1 MVRFEDAMMSG
12 SVLLAD
18 GAMGTNLFAMGLAAG
33 EAPERWNLDQPDHIR
48 ALHQSFV
55 DAGSDLFLTNSF
67 GGNRYRL
74 ALHGLE
80 TDVGRVNRK
89 AAEIARSVADAAN
102 RKVWVAGSVGPT
114 GELIEPLGKISFGEA
129 RNAFSEQIGG
139 LVDGGIDVIW
149 IETISAPEELR
160 AALEAA
166 AAFDVPVCAT
176 MSFDMDGR
184 TMMGLTPG
192 TFVTLAQ
199 EHGLDGFGA
208 NCGVGVSDLMGSVL
222 AMAAASKTVMA
233 DTQAWSGRADAS
245 PLLIAKANCGLPR
258 FVDGKIVYDGTPEV
272 MATFAV
278 LARAAGARIIGGCCG
293 TTAVHVAAMR
303 QALDDEAESKNLAV
317 LAVNKA
323 LGAMSRGAQGLAE
336 GRADRPR
343 AKRSS
348 KTRRR

>member
-1 MVRFEDAMMSG
+1 MTRFDDAILSG

-18 GAMGTNLFAMGLAAG
+18 GAMGTNLFAIGLAAG
-33 EAPERWNLDQPDHIR
+33 EAPERWNLDQPEQVR

-80 TDVGRVNRK
+80 TDVGNVNRK
-89 AAEIARSVADAAN
+89 AAEIAREVADAAD
-102 RKVWVAGSVGPT
+102 RRVLVAGSLGPT
-114 GELIEPLGKISFGEA
+114 GELIEPLGKISFEDA
-129 RNAFSEQIGG
+129 RSAFSEQIAG

-184 TMMGLTPG
+184 TLMGLTPG
-192 TFVTLAQ
+192 TFATLAQ
-199 EHGLDGFGA
+199 EHGLDAYGA

-222 AMAAASKTVMA
+222 AMAAAAKTVGA
-233 DTQAWSGRADAS
+233 DPKGRNGHNDNS
-245 PLLIAKANCGLPR
+245 PVLIAKANCGVPR
-258 FVDGKIVYDGTPEV
+258 FVDGNIVYDGSPEV

-303 QALDDEAESKNLAV
+303 QALDDESESNNLAV

-323 LGAMSRGAQGLAE
+323 LGAMSRGAQSLAE
-336 GRADRPR
+336 GRTDRPR